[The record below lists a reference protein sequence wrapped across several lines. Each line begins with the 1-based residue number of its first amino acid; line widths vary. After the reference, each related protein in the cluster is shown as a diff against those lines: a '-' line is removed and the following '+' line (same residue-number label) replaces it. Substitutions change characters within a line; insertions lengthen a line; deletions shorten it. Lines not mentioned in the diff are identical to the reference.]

1 MNGVLLI
8 DKPKEFTSFDVIA
21 VVRGLTGQRKAGHTG
36 TLDPNATGVLPVLLG
51 SATKAQDLIPNH
63 DKKYIADLK
72 LGMTTDTLDIWG
84 KELTKTESD
93 ITAEELESA
102 LDGFRGEIW
111 QLPPMF
117 SAVQKNGQRLYD
129 LARKGMEV
137 EREKRKVTVYS
148 LALLEFDRKTQCG
161 KLEVFCSKGTYVR
174 TIIDDIGAK
183 LGVGAVMT
191 DLRRVEACGFSINDC
206 VALSHALEEK
216 LEENDPIENAYILE
230 VSSPGLDRPLKK
242 DKDFIRSIGKL
253 VDIKLFETKEGIS
266 EKSFTALLRAFDPDK
281 GTVTLEL
288 EDGKEIELA
297 RKELAGIRLAVVF

>member
-93 ITAEELESA
+93 ITGEELESA

-148 LALLEFDRKTQCG
+148 LTLLEFDRKTQCG

-191 DLRRVEACGFSINDC
+191 GLRRVEACGFSINDC
-206 VALSHALEEK
+206 LTLDELKDLKEQGEIAKALRSAESLFSVYPAL
-216 LEENDPIENAYILE
+216 YISPMQAKRFSNGGALD
-230 VSSPGLDRPLKK
+230 VSRTSLR
-242 DKDFIRSIGKL
+242 DKDPSDKQIFRVRENTAGFLGLGIFSKEKNQIK
-253 VDIKLFETKEGIS
+253 IYKLFK
-266 EKSFTALLRAFDPDK
+266 
-281 GTVTLEL
+281 
-288 EDGKEIELA
+288 
-297 RKELAGIRLAVVF
+297 

>member
-63 DKKYIADLK
+63 DKKYIADFQ
-72 LGMTTDTLDIWG
+72 LGITTDTLDIWG

-93 ITAEELESA
+93 ITEEQITST
-102 LDGFRGEIW
+102 LDDFRGEIW

-129 LARKGMEV
+129 LARKGIEV
-137 EREKRKVTVYS
+137 KREKRKVTVYS
-148 LALLEFDRKTQCG
+148 LDLLEFDRKTQCG

-174 TIIDDIGAK
+174 TITDDMGAK

-191 DLRRVEACGFSINDC
+191 GLRRVEACGFSIDDC
-206 VALSHALEEK
+206 VTLDKLKELKEQGELLSALRSVEGLFSDYPALYISPMQAKRFSNGGALDISRTALREKAPEDKQIFRVCENTAGFLGLGIVNEEK
-216 LEENDPIENAYILE
+216 NQIIIY
-230 VSSPGLDRPLKK
+230 
-242 DKDFIRSIGKL
+242 
-253 VDIKLFETKEGIS
+253 KLFK
-266 EKSFTALLRAFDPDK
+266 
-281 GTVTLEL
+281 
-288 EDGKEIELA
+288 
-297 RKELAGIRLAVVF
+297 

>member
-93 ITAEELESA
+93 ITGEELESA

-148 LALLEFDRKTQCG
+148 LTLLEFDRKTQCG

-191 DLRRVEACGFSINDC
+191 GLRRVEACGFSINDC
-206 VALSHALEEK
+206 LTLDELKDLKEQGEIAKALRSAESLFSVYPAL
-216 LEENDPIENAYILE
+216 YISPMQAKRFSNGGALD
-230 VSSPGLDRPLKK
+230 VSRTSLR
-242 DKDFIRSIGKL
+242 DKDPSDKQIFCVRENTAGFLGLGIFSKEKNQIK
-253 VDIKLFETKEGIS
+253 IYKLFK
-266 EKSFTALLRAFDPDK
+266 
-281 GTVTLEL
+281 
-288 EDGKEIELA
+288 
-297 RKELAGIRLAVVF
+297 

>member
-93 ITAEELESA
+93 ITGEELESA

-148 LALLEFDRKTQCG
+148 LTLLEFDRKTQCG

-191 DLRRVEACGFSINDC
+191 GLRRVEACGFSIDDC
-206 VALSHALEEK
+206 LTLDELKDLKEQGELSKALRSAESLFSDYPVLYISPMQAKRFSNGGALDVSRTSLRDKNPSDKQIFRVKENTAGFLGLGIFSEEK
-216 LEENDPIENAYILE
+216 NQIKIY
-230 VSSPGLDRPLKK
+230 
-242 DKDFIRSIGKL
+242 
-253 VDIKLFETKEGIS
+253 KLFK
-266 EKSFTALLRAFDPDK
+266 
-281 GTVTLEL
+281 
-288 EDGKEIELA
+288 
-297 RKELAGIRLAVVF
+297 

>member
-36 TLDPNATGVLPVLLG
+36 TLDPNATGVLTVLLG

-63 DKKYIADLK
+63 DKKYIADFK

-84 KELTKTESD
+84 KELTKTGSD
-93 ITAEELESA
+93 ITEEQLSA
-102 LDGFRGEIW
+102 ARDDFRGEIW

-129 LARKGMEV
+129 LARKGIEV

-148 LALLEFDRKTQCG
+148 LTLTEFDSKTQCG

-191 DLRRVEACGFSINDC
+191 GLRRVEACGFSIDDC
-206 VALSHALEEK
+206 LTLDELKDLKEQGEISKALRSAESLFSDYPAL
-216 LEENDPIENAYILE
+216 YISPMQAKRFSNGGALD
-230 VSSPGLDRPLKK
+230 VSRTSLR
-242 DKDFIRSIGKL
+242 DKDPSDKQIFRVRENTAGFLGLGIFSKEKNQIK
-253 VDIKLFETKEGIS
+253 IYKLFK
-266 EKSFTALLRAFDPDK
+266 
-281 GTVTLEL
+281 
-288 EDGKEIELA
+288 
-297 RKELAGIRLAVVF
+297 

>member
-63 DKKYIADLK
+63 DKKYIADFK
-72 LGMTTDTLDIWG
+72 LGITTDTLDIWG

-93 ITAEELESA
+93 ITEEQITSA
-102 LDGFRGEIW
+102 LDDFRGEIW

-129 LARKGMEV
+129 LARKGIEV

-148 LALLEFDRKTQCG
+148 LTLLEFDRKTQCG

-174 TIIDDIGAK
+174 TITDDMGAK

-191 DLRRVEACGFSINDC
+191 GLRRVEACGFSIDDC
-206 VALSHALEEK
+206 VTLDKLKELKEQGELLSALRSVEGLFSDYPALYISPMQAKRFSNGGALDISRTALREKAPEDKQIFRVCENTAGFLGLGIVSEEK
-216 LEENDPIENAYILE
+216 NQIIIY
-230 VSSPGLDRPLKK
+230 
-242 DKDFIRSIGKL
+242 
-253 VDIKLFETKEGIS
+253 KLFK
-266 EKSFTALLRAFDPDK
+266 
-281 GTVTLEL
+281 
-288 EDGKEIELA
+288 
-297 RKELAGIRLAVVF
+297 